1 MYPLSYATDI
11 AQDYIPLS
19 HPQYIHHTK
28 YMQKVD
34 VPMIYVMVESEA
46 DIRELIIMHK
56 RINCHVKVSL
66 LTRNLEYLVCFAIL
80 DH

>member
-1 MYPLSYATDI
+1 
-11 AQDYIPLS
+11 
-19 HPQYIHHTK
+19 
-28 YMQKVD
+28 
-34 VPMIYVMVESEA
+34 MIYVMVESEA